1 MKIIYQSSRY
11 NPDAVTGV
19 YVRCNGREGT
29 YIFRVFETATGTG
42 RFAGKPGY
50 GPTLREYDCDGSDLS
65 DEFRKRCIL
74 SKQMERLR

>member
-11 NPDAVTGV
+11 EPDDVTGV
-19 YVRCNGREGT
+19 YVRCNGHKGA

-50 GPTLREYDCDGSDLS
+50 GPTLREYDCDGSDFT

-74 SKQMERLR
+74 SKRTERLR